1 MTDIHSPFTL
11 GRIELQ
17 NRFVM
22 APMTRA
28 RANEDGTPGPLA
40 AEYYG
45 QRASVGLTITEGTQ
59 PSDDGQ
65 GYPLTPG
72 IYTDAHVAGWREVND
87 AIHANGGHVFYQLMH
102 AGRMSH
108 PDNTPHHRQGVA
120 PSAIAPG
127 EQIYTLD
134 GMKDI
139 PVPRALTTDEVG
151 ATVKD
156 YAYSAR
162 RAIESGADGVEIHGV
177 AYLVHQFLAK
187 SSNQRTD
194 RYGGSIENRAR
205 FAIEVA
211 QAIIAEIGADRTGI
225 RLSPGF
231 TGFGLD
237 VGPEGPDL
245 FRYLV
250 GELDKL
256 GLAYIHI
263 VHYGEDDILHDFR
276 RIWNQAIILNRPARP
291 RQDIGNDIAS
301 GLADLESYGA
311 HVLANPDFIERV
323 VANAPLN
330 TADHSVYFGHQPEGP
345 EAGYTDFPTLKAER
359 EGVPA

>member
-28 RANEDGTPGPLA
+28 RANADGTPGPLA
-40 AEYYG
+40 ATYYG
-45 QRASVGLTITEGTQ
+45 QRAGVGLTITEGTQ

-65 GYPLTPG
+65 GYPMTPG
-72 IYTDAHVAGWREVND
+72 IYTDAHVAGWHEVNE
-87 AIHANGGHVFYQLMH
+87 AIHARGGHVFHQLMH

-127 EQIYTLD
+127 EQIYTLG

-139 PVPRALTTDEVG
+139 PVPRALTTEEVA
-151 ATVKD
+151 ATVAD
-156 YAYSAR
+156 YAYSAG

-177 AYLVHQFLAK
+177 AYLIHQFLA
-187 SSNQRTD
+187 SSANTRTD

-211 QAIIAEIGADRTGI
+211 QAVIAGIGADRTGI

-231 TGFGLD
+231 AGFGLN

-250 GELDKL
+250 AELDKL

-263 VHYGEDDILHDFR
+263 VHYGADEILHDFR
-276 RIWNQAIILNRPARP
+276 RIWNRAIILNRPARP
-291 RQDIGNDIAS
+291 REDIGKDIAS

-311 HVLANPDFIERV
+311 HMLANPDFIERV
-323 VANAPLN
+323 LSDAPLN
-330 TADHSVYFGHQPEGP
+330 SADHGVFFGNQPEGP
-345 EAGYTDFPTLKAER
+345 EAGYTDFPTLKAQQ
-359 EGVPA
+359 EGMSA

>member
-1 MTDIHSPFTL
+1 MSESPLNALYSPFTL
-11 GRIELQ
+11 GRIQLQ

-28 RANEDGTPGPLA
+28 RAKEDGTPGPLA

-45 QRASVGLTITEGTQ
+45 QRAGVGLIVTEGTQ

-65 GYPLTPG
+65 GYPMTPG
-72 IYTDAHVAGWREVND
+72 IYTDAHVEGWRKVNE
-87 AIHANGGHVFYQLMH
+87 AIHARGGHVFYQLMH

-127 EQIYTLD
+127 EQIYTRA

-139 PVPRALTTDEVG
+139 PVPRALSMAEVRE
-151 ATVKD
+151 TVAD
-156 YAYSAR
+156 YRYAAK
-162 RAIESGADGVEIHGV
+162 RAIDAGADGVEIHGI
-177 AYLVHQFLAK
+177 AYLIHQFLAL
-187 SSNQRTD
+187 SANTRTD
-194 RYGGSIENRAR
+194 AYGGSLENRAR

-211 QAIIAEIGADRTGI
+211 EAVVAQIGADRTGI

-231 TGFGLD
+231 TGMGLSH
-237 VGPEGPDL
+237 GTEGPDL

-250 GELDKL
+250 RELNKI
-256 GLAYIHI
+256 GLAYVHI
-263 VHYGEDDILHDFR
+263 VHYGEESILHDLR
-276 RIWNQAIILNRPARP
+276 SLWGQAFILNRPGRP
-291 RQDIGNDIAS
+291 REDIGEDVAS

-311 HVLANPDFIERV
+311 MVLANPDFIERIRLGSPLT
-323 VANAPLN
+323 VA
-330 TADHSVYFGHQPEGP
+330 DSSVYFGTGPEGHA
-345 EAGYTDFPTLKAER
+345 AGYTDFPTIAP
-359 EGVPA
+359 V